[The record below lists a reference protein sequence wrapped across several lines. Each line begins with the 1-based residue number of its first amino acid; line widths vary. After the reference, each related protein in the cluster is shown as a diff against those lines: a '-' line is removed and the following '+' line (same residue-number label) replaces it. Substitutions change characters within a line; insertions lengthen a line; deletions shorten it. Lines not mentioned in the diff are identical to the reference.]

1 MRFTVGLKTQGR
13 SDHIVLDAEDA
24 LVAALKAKIAH
35 PQAQIMYVRRANRR
49 GDARHPPHR
58 LPKESEVV
66 ANQGKIR
73 VGIGGWT
80 FEPWRGTFYPKGLP
94 HAREL
99 Q

>member
-49 GDARHPPHR
+49 GDARNPPHK
-58 LPKESEVV
+58 LPKES
-66 ANQGKIR
+66 
-73 VGIGGWT
+73 
-80 FEPWRGTFYPKGLP
+80 
-94 HAREL
+94 
-99 Q
+99 